1 MTIKQLLIAFLL
13 TLSLG
18 ANAQRYSGNPI
29 LMSFHADPE
38 VMYSHQTGRYYI
50 YSTTDGTPG
59 WGGWY
64 FTCFSSADLTMWKY
78 EGIILNLP
86 RDTKWASGNAWAPC
100 IEEKLVNG

>member
-1 MTIKQLLIAFLL
+1 MTMKQLLIAFLL

-64 FTCFSSADLTMWKY
+64 RTDQTGAAEGDVGGYRTESAEHPVHPQKACDATH
-78 EGIILNLP
+78 
-86 RDTKWASGNAWAPC
+86 RR
-100 IEEKLVNG
+100 

>member
-1 MTIKQLLIAFLL
+1 MTMKQLLIAFLL

-64 FTCFSSADLTMWKY
+64 FTCFSSADLSLFRIQEFGERPGLHFPFRACGK
-78 EGIILNLP
+78 NH
-86 RDTKWASGNAWAPC
+86 PC
-100 IEEKLVNG
+100 

>member
-1 MTIKQLLIAFLL
+1 MTMKQLLIAFLL

-59 WGGWY
+59 WVGG
-64 FTCFSSADLTMWKY
+64 
-78 EGIILNLP
+78 ILLASLLP
-86 RDTKWASGNAWAPC
+86 T
-100 IEEKLVNG
+100 